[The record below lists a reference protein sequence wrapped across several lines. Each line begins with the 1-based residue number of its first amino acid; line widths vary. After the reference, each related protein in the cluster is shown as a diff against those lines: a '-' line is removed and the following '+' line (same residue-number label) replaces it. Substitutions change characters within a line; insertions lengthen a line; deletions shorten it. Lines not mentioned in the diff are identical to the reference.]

1 MKKED
6 IPQDPSALGRIT
18 KEVCYAVDASG
29 NYVTELSNGWEVK
42 ASALDITWKDIE
54 ANTEKARQKVLNRE
68 ASPLLYF
75 MELRIMD
82 MATLAAY
89 SGFWKWQVKRHMKPA
104 VFDTP
109 SEKKLQKYADAF
121 DVSVDQLKTMTINEG

>member
-18 KEVCYAVDASG
+18 KEVCYAVDEKG
-29 NYVTELSNGWEVK
+29 NYTTILSNGWEVK

-54 ANTEKARQKVLNRE
+54 KSTAEARQKVLNGE

-75 MELRIMD
+75 MTLRIMD
-82 MATLAAY
+82 IPTLAAY
-89 SGFWKWQVKRHMKPA
+89 AGFWKWQVKRHMKPA
-104 VFDTP
+104 VFDSL

-121 DVSVDQLKTMTINEG
+121 DVSVSQLKTMTINES